1 MPKEEKIKFTQ
12 EELDQISEYR
22 QKYLDVQMGF
32 GQAEITD
39 YRLQRQYENLDK
51 FTEDLKKQFDD
62 IQEEEQKF
70 IAAINE
76 KYGDGVLDPDTG
88 VFTPNT
94 SQNTWK
100 NSFNSYKLKCL
111 TLFDYIYIWKKILFF
126 SDLTFIYND

>member
-1 MPKEEKIKFTQ
+1 MTKEEIKFTQ

-22 QKYLDVQMGF
+22 QKYLDIQMGF
-32 GQAEITD
+32 GQSEITD

-51 FTEDLKKQFDD
+51 FTEDLKNQFDT

-70 IAAINE
+70 IAEINK

-94 SQNTWK
+94 SQNT
-100 NSFNSYKLKCL
+100 
-111 TLFDYIYIWKKILFF
+111 
-126 SDLTFIYND
+126 

>member
-1 MPKEEKIKFTQ
+1 MTKEEIKFTQ

-22 QKYLDVQMGF
+22 QKYLDIQMGF

>member
-1 MPKEEKIKFTQ
+1 MSKEEIKFTQ

-51 FTEDLKKQFDD
+51 FSEDLKKQFDT
-62 IQEEEQKF
+62 IQEDEQKF
-70 IAAINE
+70 ITEINK

-100 NSFNSYKLKCL
+100 NSF
-111 TLFDYIYIWKKILFF
+111 
-126 SDLTFIYND
+126 

>member
-1 MPKEEKIKFTQ
+1 MSKEKIKFTQ

-22 QKYLDVQMGF
+22 QKYLDIQMGF
-32 GQAEITD
+32 GQSEITD

-51 FTEDLKKQFDD
+51 FTEDLKNQFDT

-70 IAAINE
+70 IAEINK

-94 SQNTWK
+94 SQNT
-100 NSFNSYKLKCL
+100 
-111 TLFDYIYIWKKILFF
+111 
-126 SDLTFIYND
+126 